1 MNYLKANPE
10 KSQLLITSKDTAS
23 IKIHGTD
30 INGWSKKL
38 LEVFIDSKLTFNEHG
53 FKVCKTA
60 SDKLHAL
67 HRISKCMTKDKVR
80 AIINPIFFSLFAYFA
95 LVWMFHNRTL
105 NNKINKLQE
114 PYVKFIMTIHHRI
127 IQKIALEM
135 YRVKHLVSSKNN
147 MGII

>member
-1 MNYLKANPE
+1 
-10 KSQLLITSKDTAS
+10 
-23 IKIHGTD
+23 
-30 INGWSKKL
+30 
-38 LEVFIDSKLTFNEHG
+38 
-53 FKVCKTA
+53 
-60 SDKLHAL
+60 
-67 HRISKCMTKDKVR
+67 MTKDKVR

-135 YRVKHLVSSKNN
+135 YRVKHRVSSKNN

>member
-30 INGWSKKL
+30 IKGSSKKL
-38 LEVFIDSKLTFNEHG
+38 LGIFIDSKLTFNEHG
-53 FKVCKTA
+53 FKLCKTA
-60 SDKLHAL
+60 SDKLQAL
-67 HRISKCMTKDKVR
+67 DRISKYMTKDRLRTVT
-80 AIINPIFFSLFAYFA
+80 NPIFSSLFAYFA

-135 YRVKHLVSSKNN
+135 YRVKHRVSSKNN